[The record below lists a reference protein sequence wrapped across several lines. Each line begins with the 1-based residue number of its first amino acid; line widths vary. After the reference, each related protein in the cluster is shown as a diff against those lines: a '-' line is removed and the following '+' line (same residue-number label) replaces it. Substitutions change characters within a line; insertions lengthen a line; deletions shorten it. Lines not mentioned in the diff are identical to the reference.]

1 MATKEKYQELA
12 DNIVGLV
19 GGKENISYLTHC
31 VTRLRFNVKDKGLVQ
46 ADAIAKLPGAMGTQ
60 WSGDQFQVI
69 IGQAVDDAYRLICE
83 KSGLAAQEAVKE
95 DLGDAPAGRKRI
107 TAAGVLDAI
116 TGSIAPVLPVLIAAG
131 FLKVVIL
138 LLQQLGVM
146 AATSQTSQVLTF
158 VADSGF
164 YFLPVFVG
172 ACAAKK
178 FGVTMSLGMLVG
190 AMLIHPNFIAMVSSG
205 DPISVFGL
213 PVYGASY
220 ASSVFP
226 AILAV
231 AVMAPIE
238 RFFNRRSPEAIRTLA
253 APFLTLLVMIPLTLC
268 LLAPLGS
275 IISTYLA
282 AAMMWLYGVAGPLAI
297 ALIAGTFPLLVIV
310 GMHTGFIPI
319 MINQMATFGY
329 DNLMLPGGIIVNI
342 SQGVACLAVA
352 IKTKDADLRS
362 TAVSSAITSIVGGV
376 SEPALFGVNLRLK
389 TPLYAVMIGSF
400 VGAFIAGLAGVKAFV
415 MSGSQGLFALPIFL
429 SGDIMNLVWEIV
441 SILVGAAVT
450 FAATLILY
458 KPEAKVEE

>member
-12 DNIVGLV
+12 DNIVELM
-19 GGKENISYLTHC
+19 GGESNISFFTHC
-31 VTRLRFNVKDKGLVQ
+31 ITRLRFNVKDKSLVKTSEI
-46 ADAIAKLPGAMGTQ
+46 DKLPGVVGAQ

-83 KSGLAAQEAVKE
+83 KSGLSAQEA
-95 DLGDAPAGRKRI
+95 GDKDRDEAPAGKKGFS
-107 TAAGVLDAI
+107 AAAVLDAI

-138 LLQQLGVM
+138 LLQQLGIM

-158 VADSGF
+158 VADAGF

-190 AMLIHPNFIAMVSSG
+190 AMLIHPSFISMVSSG
-205 DPISVFGL
+205 DSLSVFGL
-213 PVYGASY
+213 PIYGASY

-226 AILAV
+226 SILAV
-231 AVMAPIE
+231 AAMAPIE
-238 RFFNRRSPEAIRTLA
+238 RFFNKHTPEAIRTLA

-282 AAMMWLYGVAGPLAI
+282 AAMMWLYSVAGPLAI
-297 ALIAGTFPLLVIV
+297 ALISGTFPLLVIV

-352 IKTKDADLRS
+352 IKTKDTDLRS
-362 TAVSSAITSIVGGV
+362 TAISSAITSIVGGV

-389 TPLYAVMIGSF
+389 TPLYSVMIGSF
-400 VGAFIAGLAGVKAFV
+400 VGAFIAGVAGVKAFV

-429 SGDIMNLVWEIV
+429 SSDIMNLVWEIV

-450 FAATLILY
+450 FVVTLILY
-458 KPEAKVEE
+458 KPEAQVED